1 MIVCLTCYR
10 CHIRLILD
18 FNWGLMFSLFSVLHR
33 RTKVDPVSVALMS
46 VKTNI
51 SHLQKRNPLKST
63 TSPVAQKIRKTGH
76 VCFCFFMSSC
86 EMRWLT

>member
-51 SHLQKRNPLKST
+51 SHLQKKKSSKIYYISCGTENPQDGTCL
-63 TSPVAQKIRKTGH
+63 
-76 VCFCFFMSSC
+76 FLFFYVQ
-86 EMRWLT
+86 L